1 MIFRTLRR
9 DIAQYNKED
18 DELDEAMEET
28 GWKLVHG
35 DVFRPPQYS
44 SILCAFIG
52 SGVQIGLMAMITIIV
67 AMFGMLSP
75 SARGSLVTGYLVITI
90 SFYKKYSSGLLFIY
104 VYGDLLWLLFWPT
117 L

>member
-75 SARGSLVTGYLVITI
+75 SARGSLVTGNLDNNLL
-90 SFYKKYSSGLLFIY
+90 KYENCF
-104 VYGDLLWLLFWPT
+104 
-117 L
+117 

>member
-1 MIFRTLRR
+1 
-9 DIAQYNKED
+9 
-18 DELDEAMEET
+18 MEET

-52 SGVQIGLMAMITIIV
+52 SGVQIGLMAMITIVV

-75 SARGSLVTGYLVITI
+75 SARGSLVTGTLNCVEGIHRLSYSYIQIKVEFSGMSDVQPKYLID
-90 SFYKKYSSGLLFIY
+90 
-104 VYGDLLWLLFWPT
+104 GDAT
-117 L
+117 